1 MKYLIFLIPCA
12 TLLYSVLSKLLWPER
27 IIKHDLDKISEQG
40 VRKYILKSSWK
51 TLIIGTCMIIAYF
64 FIEIELKTL
73 WIIMGA
79 IIIFIPIFFF
89 LKKSADTDVKSMFAN
104 ISEITI
110 SKMIQ
115 KKRVQALGS
124 LVILI
129 AWIYSWRV
137 VFT

>member
-1 MKYLIFLIPCA
+1 
-12 TLLYSVLSKLLWPER
+12 LSKLLWPER